1 MEHGFNWIAAIPGLG
16 RLPNHSVTAT
26 LVAIVV
32 VAVAWIARRQ
42 LDAAPDPLIP
52 AGRASARE
60 LFEVITSFIDDM
72 VQGMMGHHGRESV
85 PLLATLFT
93 FIMFANLI
101 GLLPGFTPPTGNL
114 GTTFGLGIVSF
125 LVYNYL
131 GFREHGVGYL
141 KHFIGPVIWLAP
153 LMAIVEVLSHVF
165 RPVSLAIR
173 LFGNMFADHLVLGIF
188 TDLTKLLIPVAFY
201 VLGAF
206 VCVLQAFVFTIL
218 STVYIALAVAH
229 DH

>member
-1 MEHGFNWIAAIPGLG
+1 L
-16 RLPNHSVTAT
+16 VT
-26 LVAIVV
+26 LLVVAI
-32 VAVAWIARRQ
+32 AWIARRQ
-42 LDAAPDPLIP
+42 LDTAPDPLIP
-52 AGRASARE
+52 AGRASARA
-60 LFEVITSFIDDM
+60 LFEFITAFIDDM
-72 VQGMMGHHGRESV
+72 AEGMMGHHGRESV

-93 FIMFANLI
+93 FILFANLI

-114 GTTFGLGIVSF
+114 GTTFGLGIVAF
-125 LVYNYL
+125 LAYNYL

-153 LMAIVEVLSHVF
+153 LMAVVEVLSHVF

-201 VLGAF
+201 ILGAF
-206 VCVLQAFVFTIL
+206 VSVLQAFVFTIL